1 MMPSCS
7 TLGMAALLTRRVP
20 GESVRESSKTS
31 AREGVSPWREL
42 ARAMAAPVAGSSPAR
57 ATFRSPDASEAF
69 VSGASVSAVEVRPA
83 GLYCAAGDFYVDPAG
98 SVERALLT
106 HAHADHAFAGSASYL
121 CASPGVAIAQH
132 RLQGAAVAG
141 LPYGEV
147 RRIGGANVSFHP
159 AGHVLGSAQIRI
171 EVGGAVTVVAGD
183 YKRAAD
189 PTTPAFEPLRCEVFV
204 TETTFGLPVFTWP
217 EASTVVDELI
227 AAWQAER
234 AAGAVFLVYGYA
246 LGKAQRLLA
255 LLADHPSRPPEPVCV
270 HGAIANINQLY
281 ENEGVRLAPWE
292 ALGDRKGAALAGR
305 LVLAPPHTRG
315 SAWVRRFPGAR
326 TALLSGFCRIRGER
340 RRANVD
346 RGLVLSDHADYDA
359 LHRTVRETEATHVL
373 TTGPH
378 ADTFARDLHER
389 GLSAEAVT
397 TSFVG
402 EGDA

>member
-1 MMPSCS
+1 MSNRP
-7 TLGMAALLTRRVP
+7 
-20 GESVRESSKTS
+20 
-31 AREGVSPWREL
+31 
-42 ARAMAAPVAGSSPAR
+42 
-57 ATFRSPDASEAF
+57 
-69 VSGASVSAVEVRPA
+69 SAVEARPE
-83 GLYCAAGDFYVDPAG
+83 GLYCAAGDFYIDPAG
-98 SVERALLT
+98 QVPRALLT
-106 HAHADHAFAGSASYL
+106 HAHADHAYVGSAKYL
-121 CASPGVAIAQH
+121 CAAPGVAIARH
-132 RLQGAAVAG
+132 RLGGADVEG

-147 RRIGGANVSFHP
+147 RRIGDAVVSFHP

-171 EVGGAVTVVAGD
+171 EAGGAITVVAGD
-183 YKRAAD
+183 YKRAPD
-189 PTTPAFEPLRCEVFV
+189 PTTPAFEPLRCDVFV
-204 TETTFGLPVFTWP
+204 TETTFGLPIFTWP
-217 EASTVVDELI
+217 DAGAVVDELVEVWLE
-227 AAWQAER
+227 AR
-234 AAGAVFLVYGYA
+234 AATAVFLVYGYA

-255 LLADHPSRPPEPVCV
+255 LLADHPRRPPEPVFV
-270 HGAIANINQLY
+270 HGAVANINQLY

-340 RRANVD
+340 RRANID

-359 LHRTVRETEATHVL
+359 LHRTVRETEASFVL

-378 ADTFARDLHER
+378 AETFARELTER
-389 GLSAEAVT
+389 GLSAEPIA